1 MRKTIQML
9 WLAFGLLGM
18 SVTLPILA
26 AEHFVQVGPGLTF
39 SPQNLTIQVGD
50 TVTWTNAGGF
60 HNVEANDGSFR
71 CANGCDGMGGSG
83 EPAANDWSFSLVFD
97 EVRTINYVCIVHV
110 GQGMTGTL
118 NVQGAQQEE
127 PGDLRFAQATRQV
140 GEGGG
145 TVSLTVNRVGGNDG
159 AVTVSYATSNGSAQA
174 GTDYTQSGGTLAWAD
189 GDSGARTI
197 LVPILDDGATES
209 NETFNVTLSSPTG
222 GAGLGS
228 PSSATVTIT
237 DNDDET
243 PSPGTLAFVSTEFEV
258 GEDAGPA
265 LINVTRSGGSDGAV
279 SVSFATGDGSATAG
293 DDYQASSGT
302 LDWADGDAAPKSFT
316 VPVLDDLE
324 TEGDE
329 TVNLTLSNPT
339 GGATLGQASAAT
351 LTIDDDDDPPAGD
364 CVPGAET
371 LCLNENGRFEV
382 TVRYRDFDGNE
393 GAGQAVDIGKRDSG
407 LVFFFSEDNIEM
419 LIKVLNAC
427 GPPFD
432 AYWVFLA
439 ATTNVEY
446 TVTVTDTRE
455 DVVNEYSNALGN
467 PAEPVLDTAAF
478 PTCP

>member
-1 MRKTIQML
+1 MQKTINPL
-9 WLAFGLLGM
+9 WLALGLFGM
-18 SVTLPILA
+18 TATQPVLA

-60 HNVEANDGSFR
+60 HNVEASDGSFR

-83 EPAANDWSFSLVFD
+83 DPASNAWSFSLVFN

-110 GQGMTGTL
+110 GQGMTGTV
-118 NVQGAQQEE
+118 NVQGGQQEE

-145 TVSLTVNRVGGNDG
+145 SVSLTVNRVGGNDG
-159 AVTVSYATSNGSAQA
+159 AVAVSFATSNGSAQA
-174 GTDYTQSGGTLAWAD
+174 GSDYTQSSGTLNWSD
-189 GDSGARTI
+189 GDSGARTVM
-197 LVPILDDGATES
+197 VPILDDGDMES
-209 NETFNVTLSSPTG
+209 NETFNVTLSNPTG

-237 DNDDET
+237 DNDDST

-258 GEDAGPA
+258 DEAGGQA
-265 LINVTRSGGSDGAV
+265 VINVTRSGGSDGAV
-279 SVSFATGDGSATAG
+279 SVSFATSDGSATAG
-293 DDYQASSGT
+293 DDYQASNGT
-302 LDWADGDAAPKSFT
+302 LDWADGDAEPKSFA
-316 VPVLDDLE
+316 VPVLDDFE
-324 TEGDE
+324 AEGDE
-329 TVNLTLSNPT
+329 TLNLTLSNPT

-351 LTIDDDDDPPAGD
+351 LTIDDDDEQPTGD
-364 CVPGAET
+364 CVPGTET
-371 LCLNENGRFEV
+371 LCLNENGRFKVE
-382 TVRYRDFDGNE
+382 VRYRDFAGNE
-393 GAGQAVDIGKRDSG
+393 GAGQAVDINKRDSG

-446 TVTVTDTRE
+446 TVTVTDTQE
-455 DVVNEYSNALGN
+455 NVVNEYTNALGN

-478 PTCP
+478 ATCP

>member
-1 MRKTIQML
+1 MRKTI
-9 WLAFGLLGM
+9 WLALGLIGM
-18 SVTLPILA
+18 TVALPATA

-83 EPAANDWSFSLVFD
+83 EPAANAWSFSLVFT
-97 EVRTINYVCIVHV
+97 EVRTINYFCFVHL

-118 NVQGAQQEE
+118 NVQGGQQEE

-145 TVSLTVNRVGGNDG
+145 TASLTVNRVGGDDG
-159 AVTVSYATSNGSAQA
+159 AVSVSYATSNGSATA
-174 GTDYTQSGGTLAWAD
+174 GADYTQSAGTLDWAD

-197 LVPILDDGATES
+197 MVPILEDGAVES
-209 NETFNVTLSSPTG
+209 NETFNVTLSNPAG
-222 GAGLGS
+222 GAGVGS
-228 PSSATVTIT
+228 PSSATVTII

-243 PSPGTLAFVSTEFEV
+243 PSPGSLSFVSTEFDVDENGGQAV
-258 GEDAGPA
+258 
-265 LINVTRSGGSDGAV
+265 INVTRGNGSDGAV
-279 SVSFATGDGSATAG
+279 SVSYTTGDGSATAG
-293 DDYQASSGT
+293 DDYEATAGT
-302 LDWADGDAAPKSFT
+302 LDWADGDSAAKSFT
-316 VPVLDDLE
+316 VPVIDDLE
-324 TEGDE
+324 EEGDE

-351 LTIDDDDDPPAGD
+351 LSIDDDDQTAEG
-364 CVPGAET
+364 CVPGTET
-371 LCLNENGRFEV
+371 LCLNENGRFKVE
-382 TVRYRDFDGNE
+382 VRYRDFADNE

-446 TVTVTDTRE
+446 TVTVTDTQE
-455 DVVNEYSNALGN
+455 NEVKVYSNALGN

-478 PTCP
+478 ATCP